1 LVTSFDDATL
11 DAQITDAFHRFPPAT
26 TVTSVVPAR
35 RE

>member
-11 DAQITDAFHRFPPAT
+11 DAQITDAFPPAT